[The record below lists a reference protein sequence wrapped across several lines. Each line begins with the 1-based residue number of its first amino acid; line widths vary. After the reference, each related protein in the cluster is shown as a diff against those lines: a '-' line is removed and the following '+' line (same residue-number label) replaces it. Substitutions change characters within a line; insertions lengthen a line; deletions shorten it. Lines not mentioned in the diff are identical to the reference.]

1 LSIEEMII
9 ATGSYLYNAG
19 GSSNS
24 IIDIE
29 EDFLY
34 DLQMLIEAELE
45 RREATIH

>member
-1 LSIEEMII
+1 MII

-45 RREATIH
+45 RREAIIH